1 MGKLNVRTS
10 DAPQGTVVQ
19 IAGEVSVDEADE
31 LERTLQGLASAKGGA
46 AYVLDLSGLSFA
58 ASLAIG
64 CLLRFRSAV
73 VAAGG
78 RVALAD
84 IQPMVLDSLRR
95 AQLHRVFSIY
105 PTVNAALTDMAV
117 T

>member
-1 MGKLNVRTS
+1 VGKLNVRTT
-10 DAPQGTVVQ
+10 DQPQGTVVQ

-31 LERTLQGLASAKGGA
+31 LERELQALAASKGGA
-46 AYVLDLSGLSFA
+46 SYALDLSGLTFA

-64 CLLRFRSAV
+64 CLLRFRTSVIAS
-73 VAAGG
+73 GG

-95 AQLHRVFSIY
+95 AQLHRVFTIY